1 MNKEKQIEEM
11 ATIMCGNDCEECAR
25 ESAEFY
31 KQTIEEARN
40 NICLIKNCAKD
51 LYNAGY
57 RKINMDKWKR
67 ILDRNRKELQRLR
80 DNEENLSKFGQHDL
94 GYFKGRVSVL
104 EDLFDELDME
114 VDDND

>member
-1 MNKEKQIEEM
+1 MDKKEMIEEM
-11 ATIMCGNDCEECAR
+11 ASDIPFLTLDREVFVSATEKRKVGCTLSEEDNKVI
-25 ESAEFY
+25 AE
-31 KQTIEEARN
+31 E
-40 NICLIKNCAKD
+40 
-51 LYNAGY
+51 LYEKGY

-104 EDLFDELDME
+104 EDLFDELDIE